1 MAAEEDSANSAQESA
16 SEIARRKLIDAG
28 CELVLEHYEHGTH
41 LREVYSY
48 LNAGA
53 VSKRAGMS
61 RGLLYHYWGDGESS
75 SSSAFESYLGSVS
88 DQLLE
93 RSSIPDDLVEMA
105 SFLGSNMTDMI
116 LEITAAELERTSG
129 EDAPLWSATEM
140 LALHGLSTDS
150 AAEELLNKLD
160 GFWTVGLA
168 QVAREPLP
176 PLGYRELSIAAS
188 NLITGF
194 ASPVLGTHERLWK
207 EYDWPGSEER
217 ESSTRPWTL
226 LAIAM
231 ESLILCMT
239 RPVK

>member
-1 MAAEEDSANSAQESA
+1 
-16 SEIARRKLIDAG
+16 
-28 CELVLEHYEHGTH
+28 
-41 LREVYSY
+41 
-48 LNAGA
+48 
-53 VSKRAGMS
+53 
-61 RGLLYHYWGDGESS
+61 
-75 SSSAFESYLGSVS
+75 
-88 DQLLE
+88 
-93 RSSIPDDLVEMA
+93 
-105 SFLGSNMTDMI
+105 
-116 LEITAAELERTSG
+116 
-129 EDAPLWSATEM
+129 M

-194 ASPVLGTHERLWK
+194 ASPVLGTHERSWK
-207 EYDWPGSEER
+207 EYDWHGSEER